1 MQNKEKLEEL
11 KEKLKDYEDK
21 LAREMIGYRGV
32 IHESA
37 ASEIKHSKVMVE
49 CHGQRIERRNRNCG
63 ENLTRRGFYKY
74 HEIQKYN

>member
-11 KEKLKDYEDK
+11 REKLKDYEDK

-37 ASEIKHSKVMVE
+37 VSEIKHSKVMVLRAMVRGLKE
-49 CHGQRIERRNRNCG
+49 EIAQLENKSPPKNSRQRRAGR
-63 ENLTRRGFYKY
+63 
-74 HEIQKYN
+74 